1 MRLRGDA
8 RRFGVDDAGHWLN
21 IQPEATFVGPDVH
34 TSHVAQLTDIV
45 MNYWCPFDRPKPGD
59 TIIDVGAGIGEDAV
73 VFSKLVGP
81 TGRVIAI
88 EAHPGTFACLQG
100 TIARSGLSNVV
111 AVQCAIAD
119 REGVLTMSDD
129 SAHLANSMLK
139 SGDGVDVPAKT
150 LDALLGELGIET
162 VALLKMNIEGAE
174 RPAMAGMTAS
184 APHIR
189 NAAIS
194 CHDFVADAGGGD
206 EFRTREFVRPA
217 MEAMGFEVRQ
227 RVEVAHP
234 WERDTL
240 YGTRA

>member
-8 RRFGVDDAGHWLN
+8 RRFGVDGAGHWLN
-21 IQPEATFVGPDVH
+21 IQPEATFVSPDIY
-34 TSHVAQLTDIV
+34 TPYYAQVEAAV
-45 MNYWCPFDRPKPGD
+45 MDYWCAYDRPKAGD
-59 TIIDVGAGIGEDAV
+59 TIVDVGAGIGEDAV
-73 VFSKLVGP
+73 VFSRLVGP
-81 TGRVIAI
+81 SGRVIAI

-100 TIARSGLSNVV
+100 TIARSGLANVV

-119 REGVLTMSDD
+119 REGMLTMSDD

-139 SGDGVDVPAKT
+139 SGSGVDVPAKT
-150 LDALLGELGIET
+150 LDALLAELGIET
-162 VALLKMNIEGAE
+162 VDLLKMNIEGAE

-184 APHIR
+184 APRIR

-206 EFRTREFVRPA
+206 EFQTREFVRPA
-217 MEAMGFEVRQ
+217 LEAMGFTVRQ
-227 RVEVAHP
+227 RGEAAHP
-234 WERDTL
+234 WLRDTL